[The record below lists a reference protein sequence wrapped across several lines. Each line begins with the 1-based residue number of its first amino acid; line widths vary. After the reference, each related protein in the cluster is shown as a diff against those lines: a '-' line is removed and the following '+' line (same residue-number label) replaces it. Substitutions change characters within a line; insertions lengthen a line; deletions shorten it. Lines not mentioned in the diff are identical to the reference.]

1 MQWIIMLLMA
11 IVAPVVQPAV
21 QQGVQQVQQNVQQR
35 VQQRMQQAQQKP
47 ASTAEQVPQYYF
59 DGREWYCHCNG
70 QWYVWRRN

>member
-1 MQWIIMLLMA
+1 MNWVLVVLSFLW
-11 IVAPVVQPAV
+11 PVVQPAV
-21 QQGVQQVQQNVQQR
+21 QQSVQSVQVR